1 MSRLE
6 EAETC
11 AFNLVYQIASNNED
25 ELKTSEINVL
35 DINSLIVIFLSETP
49 WRSED
54 KT

>member
-11 AFNLVYQIASNNED
+11 AFHLVYQIASNNED
-25 ELKTSEINVL
+25 ELKTPEIYVF
-35 DINSLIVIFLSETP
+35 DINSLTVIFLSETP